1 MTEIINPQRLVFI
14 QTENNCMFCEKPKG
28 PSYSYYVSLMDKMGF
43 LSCGKCKEK
52 ANETLDQWHLNIA
65 YGRARY
71 LKDKIIKIKR
81 SSGEIED
88 GWSLDNPLTGVD
100 NRGIEVI
107 HCYNQKEDIG
117 RWCKLKEI
125 LDLNPP
131 ASESAVASEAVE
143 APSANEVG
151 AVQSEAVIEE
161 FKNLCVE
168 CGVDM
173 GPDNP
178 RQLCGKWRCCTN

>member
-1 MTEIINPQRLVFI
+1 MTESVSPQRLVFI

-28 PSYSYYVSLMDKMGF
+28 PSYSYYVSLVDKMGF
-43 LSCGKCKEK
+43 LSCGKCKDK
-52 ANETLDQWHLNIA
+52 ANETLDNWHEKFA
-65 YGRARY
+65 YGKAHY

-88 GWSLDNPLTGVD
+88 GWCLDNPLTGTD

-107 HCYNQKEDIG
+107 HCYYEKEDIG

-125 LDLNPP
+125 LELNPP
-131 ASESAVASEAVE
+131 TSEAVE
-143 APSANEVG
+143 VPGASANEV
-151 AVQSEAVIEE
+151 ASEAVIEE

>member
-1 MTEIINPQRLVFI
+1 MTDTVSPQRLVFM
-14 QTENNCMFCEKPKG
+14 QFENNCMFCENPKG

-88 GWSLDNPLTGVD
+88 GWTLDNPLTGVD

-125 LDLNPP
+125 LDLLYN
-131 ASESAVASEAVE
+131 
-143 APSANEVG
+143 NNK
-151 AVQSEAVIEE
+151 I
-161 FKNLCVE
+161 L
-168 CGVDM
+168 
-173 GPDNP
+173 
-178 RQLCGKWRCCTN
+178 

>member
-1 MTEIINPQRLVFI
+1 MTDTVQPQRLVFMHF
-14 QTENNCMFCEKPKG
+14 ENNCMFCEKPKG
-28 PSYSYYVSLMDKMGF
+28 PSYSYYVSLTDKMGF
-43 LSCGKCKEK
+43 LSCGKCKDK
-52 ANETLDQWHLNIA
+52 ANETLDNWHTNLA

-71 LKDKIIKIKR
+71 LKDKKIKIKR

-88 GWSLDNPLTGVD
+88 GWTLDNPLTGVD

-107 HCYNQKEDIG
+107 HCYYEKEDIG

-125 LDLNPP
+125 LELNPP
-131 ASESAVASEAVE
+131 EDDVS
-143 APSANEVG
+143 SANE
-151 AVQSEAVIEE
+151 EASTAANEVVIEE

-178 RQLCGKWRCCTN
+178 RQLCGKWRCNN

>member
-28 PSYSYYVSLMDKMGF
+28 PSYSYYVSLTDKMGF
-43 LSCGKCKEK
+43 LACGKCKDK
-52 ANETLDQWHLNIA
+52 GNEALDQWHLNIA
-65 YGRARY
+65 YGKARY

-131 ASESAVASEAVE
+131 ASEAVE
-143 APSANEVG
+143 VPSANEVG
-151 AVQSEAVIEE
+151 ANEVGPNEAVIEE

-178 RQLCGKWRCCTN
+178 RQLCGKWRCNN

>member
-28 PSYSYYVSLMDKMGF
+28 PSYSYYVSLVDKMGF
-43 LSCGKCKEK
+43 LACGKCKEK
-52 ANETLDQWHLNIA
+52 ANEALDDWHANLA
-65 YGRARY
+65 YGKARY
-71 LKDKIIKIKR
+71 LKDKKIKIKR

-107 HCYNQKEDIG
+107 HCYQEKEDIG

-131 ASESAVASEAVE
+131 EEEAVE
-143 APSANEVG
+143 VPGASANEAG
-151 AVQSEAVIEE
+151 AVQEE

-173 GPDNP
+173 GIDNP

>member
-1 MTEIINPQRLVFI
+1 MTEPVSPQRLVFI

-28 PSYSYYVSLMDKMGF
+28 PSYSYYVSLVDKMGF
-43 LSCGKCKEK
+43 LACGKCKEK
-52 ANETLDQWHLNIA
+52 ANEALDQWHANLA
-65 YGRARY
+65 YGKARY

-107 HCYNQKEDIG
+107 HCYQEKTDMG
-117 RWCKLKEI
+117 RWCKLSEI
-125 LDLNPP
+125 LELNPT
-131 ASESAVASEAVE
+131 ASEAVT
-143 APSANEVG
+143 NEV
-151 AVQSEAVIEE
+151 VIEE
-161 FKNLCVE
+161 FKNLCVD

-178 RQLCGKWRCCTN
+178 RQLCGKWRCNN

>member
-14 QTENNCMFCEKPKG
+14 QTENNCMFCDKPKG
-28 PSYSYYVSLMDKMGF
+28 PSYSYYVSLTDKMGF
-43 LSCGKCKEK
+43 LACGKCKEK
-52 ANETLDQWHLNIA
+52 ADETLENWHANLA
-65 YGRARY
+65 YGKARY

-107 HCYNQKEDIG
+107 HCYHEKTDLG

-125 LDLNPP
+125 LELNPP
-131 ASESAVASEAVE
+131 EESPQEVGASASEAVT
-143 APSANEVG
+143 SEV
-151 AVQSEAVIEE
+151 VIEE

-168 CGVDM
+168 CSVDM

-178 RQLCGKWRCCTN
+178 RQLCGKWRCNN